1 MCRIIK
7 TKSETLALILRAQYV
22 NEVWKKA
29 QTGQPPTPVVMN
41 ARVPVPK
48 ETP

>member
-7 TKSETLALILRAQYV
+7 TKSETLALVLRAQYV
-22 NEVWKKA
+22 NEVWTKA
-29 QTGQPPTPVVMN
+29 QIEQPPTPVVMN

-48 ETP
+48 ETS